1 MTTATPI
8 PIKIYPRLTSGRFNT
23 VRVLLVA
30 LTQLV
35 FFGLPWLM
43 WNHRQAVWLDL
54 ANHRFFVFG
63 ATFWPQDLVY
73 LSALLMVCAFGLFL
87 WTTLAGRL
95 WCGYACPQTVYTQ
108 IMLWIERLVEGDRKA
123 RMKRDAGPAT
133 FERTARRTL
142 KHTLMIAFSLWT
154 GFTLT
159 GYFTPIR
166 ELLHA
171 LPTFDF
177 GPWEGFWILFYAAFT
192 WILAGMLREKVCT
205 HMCPYARFQGVMF
218 DNDTLIVSYDSRR
231 GEPRGARRK
240 DDGATARGD
249 CIDCGICVQ
258 VCPTGIDIR
267 QGLQYEC
274 IGCAACIDACDQVM
288 DKISAPRGLIRYT
301 TESALQGH
309 YPESEIKRR
318 MMRPRVLVYSGI
330 LLTIFAGSIA
340 GWAMHTN
347 IKMDVMRDRSYLTRQ
362 TDDGLL
368 ENSYILRLTNTSET
382 PRVYSLSAEGLP
394 GLKLVGDQ
402 TTVKLGPT
410 ATETIAVRLQA
421 SPDEVPKGSHTVWVL
436 VRAAGDAAP
445 VLREKTRF
453 FGD

>member
-1 MTTATPI
+1 MTNTTAV
-8 PIKIYPRLTSGRFNT
+8 PIKIYPRLTTGRFNT
-23 VRVLLVA
+23 VRVAMVI

-35 FFGLPWLM
+35 FFALPWLT
-43 WNHRQAVWLDL
+43 WNQRQAVWLDL

-63 ATFWPQDLVY
+63 ATFWPEDLIY

-95 WCGYACPQTVYTQ
+95 WCGYSCPQTVYTQ

-133 FERTARRTL
+133 LERSLRRTL
-142 KHTLMIAFSLWT
+142 KHTIMIVFSLWT
-154 GFTLT
+154 GMTLT

-166 ELLHA
+166 DLMAA
-171 LPTFDF
+171 LPSLNY
-177 GPWEGFWILFYAAFT
+177 GPWEGFWILFYAVFT
-192 WILAGMLREKVCT
+192 WLLAGVLREKVCT

-218 DNDTLIVSYDSRR
+218 DNDTLVISYDSQR

-240 DDGATARGD
+240 EGGKASGD

-288 DKISAPRGLIRYT
+288 DKIAAPRGLIRYT
-301 TESALQGH
+301 TESALQGK
-309 YPESEIKRR
+309 YPESEIGRR
-318 MMRPRVLVYSGI
+318 MRRPRVLVYSAI
-330 LLTIFAGSIA
+330 LATIFIGSGI
-340 GWAMHTN
+340 GWSLRSD
-347 IKMDVMRDRSYLTRQ
+347 IKMDVMRDRGYLTRE

-394 GLKLVGDQ
+394 GIKLVGDQ
-402 TTVKLGPT
+402 DSVRLAPT
-410 ATETIAVRLQA
+410 STETVAVRLQA
-421 SPDEVPKGSHTVWVL
+421 PPDTVEKGSHTVWVL
-436 VRAAGDAAP
+436 VSEAGKAAP